1 MPGRAMSEPA
11 KITGRSTIQIGLAI
25 SFAAGLYFWTDQN
38 ATRREQLNGLLAL
51 KIDQRLSRIEA
62 KLGIPP
68 RSLADEARTSSS
80 PGARETLLMHQPAVP
95 RRAVAFPERSRAEN
109 PWGNSSP

>member
-1 MPGRAMSEPA
+1 MSGDA

-62 KLGIPP
+62 KLGIP
-68 RSLADEARTSSS
+68 RGRAEEVQTFSA
-80 PGARETLLMHQPAVP
+80 PGARETLLMPRPGVP
-95 RRAVAFPERSRAEN
+95 RRSVVLPEMLSAEN
-109 PWGNSSP
+109 PWGASSP